1 MKKLYRALALVFT
14 AAMLLSFAA
23 CSQSESPAS
32 SEPPVESSST
42 PAPVETPEVS
52 SDVEETEEDAAPIR
66 VAALNGPTG
75 MGMSFLMSADENG
88 ETAQDYEFT
97 LSGDPSAVNAA
108 FINGDYDI
116 AAVPINVAAVLYQKT
131 GNVKLLAVNT
141 LGVLYV
147 LENGDSIQRIDDLAG
162 KTVMATGQASTPEYV
177 LSYLLEQN
185 GLADSVEVQY
195 LTEHSELASLMAA
208 GECTLGMLPEPN
220 VTVVTTKNPDVRVA
234 LDLTE
239 EWEKTTGVQL
249 VQGCII
255 ASAQFAGENPGAV
268 DIFLDEYAQS
278 VENVNSDPAA
288 AAQLIS
294 QYGIVESAETAE
306 KAIPNCNIVCLTGDE
321 LRASADAM
329 FNVLF
334 EANPQ
339 SIGGAIPGEDIYY

>member
-52 SDVEETEEDAAPIR
+52 SDVDETEEDAAPIR

-220 VTVVTTKNPDVRVA
+220 VTVVTT
-234 LDLTE
+234 
-239 EWEKTTGVQL
+239 TGVQL

-255 ASAQFAGENPGAV
+255 ASAQFAEENPGAV